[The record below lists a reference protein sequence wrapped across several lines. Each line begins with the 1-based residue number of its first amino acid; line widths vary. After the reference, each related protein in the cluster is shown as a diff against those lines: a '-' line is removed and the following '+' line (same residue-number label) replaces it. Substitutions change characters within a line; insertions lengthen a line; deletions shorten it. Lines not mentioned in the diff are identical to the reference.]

1 MPTEKFLKYLEY
13 EKRYSAHTLTAYHT
27 DLDQFF
33 IYLNA
38 QFETK
43 DVKEINHFYIRS
55 WIVSLIE
62 AKLSTRSV
70 NRKIT
75 VLKSFFKFLMRE
87 KAVEL
92 NPMIK
97 IQSPK
102 NSKRLPVFVDKIK
115 MQEVLAPENFENTF
129 IGIRNKLIFELFYS
143 TGIRLSELSNL
154 KPENINFATQ
164 TIKVLGKRNKERL
177 VPIAAPLATLIE
189 HYLAERKK
197 LLEQKDIIST
207 LVFLKENGAAVNQKT
222 IYHVVR
228 KHLGKNTTLQKK
240 SPHVLRH
247 TFATHMLDNG
257 ADINAVKEILGH
269 SSLAA
274 TQVYTHNTIEKL
286 KNVHKLA
293 HPRS

>member
-1 MPTEKFLKYLEY
+1 MATEKFLKYLEY
-13 EKRYSAHTLTAYHT
+13 EKRYSAHTLTAYRS
-27 DLDQFF
+27 DLEQFF
-33 IYLNA
+33 IYLNS
-38 QFETK
+38 QFETNELI
-43 DVKEINHFYIRS
+43 EINHFYIRS
-55 WIVSLIE
+55 WIVSLME
-62 AKLSTRSV
+62 AKLNTRSV

-87 KAVEL
+87 KVVEL

-102 NSKRLPVFVDKIK
+102 NSKRLPVFVDKLK
-115 MQEVLAPENFENTF
+115 MKEVLDPENFENSF

-154 KPENINFATQ
+154 KPENINCATQ

-189 HYLAERKK
+189 QYLTERKK

-207 LVFLKENGAAVNQKT
+207 LVFLKENGVAVNQKT

-228 KHLGKNTTLQKK
+228 KHLAKSTTLQKK

>member
-1 MPTEKFLKYLEY
+1 MPAEKFLKYLEY
-13 EKRYSAHTLTAYHT
+13 EKRYSIHTLTAYRT
-27 DLDQFF
+27 DLEQFF

-38 QFETK
+38 QFQTNDLK
-43 DVKEINHFYIRS
+43 QINHFYIRS

-62 AKLSTRSV
+62 AKLNTRSV

-87 KAVEL
+87 KIVEL

-115 MQEVLAPENFENTF
+115 MQEVLDPGGFENNF
-129 IGIRNKLIFELFYS
+129 IGLRNKLVIELFYN
-143 TGIRLSELSNL
+143 TGIRLSELVNITT
-154 KPENINFATQ
+154 ENINAAAQ

-177 VPIAAPLATLIE
+177 VPIATPLATLIE
-189 HYLAERKK
+189 QYLKERKK
-197 LLEQKDIIST
+197 VLEQKDIIST
-207 LVFLKENGAAVNQKT
+207 LVFVKENGTAVNQKT

-228 KHLGKNTTLQKK
+228 KHLGENTTLQKK

-286 KNVHKLA
+286 KNVHKQA

>member
-1 MPTEKFLKYLEY
+1 MPAEKFLKYLEY
-13 EKRYSAHTLTAYHT
+13 EKRCSVHTLTAYRT
-27 DLDQFF
+27 DLEQFF

-38 QFETK
+38 QFQT
-43 DVKEINHFYIRS
+43 DDWQQVNHFYIRS

-62 AKLSTRSV
+62 AKLNTRSV

-87 KAVEL
+87 KIVEL

-102 NSKRLPVFVDKIK
+102 NAKRLPVFVDKIK
-115 MQEVLAPENFENTF
+115 MEKVLAPEGFENTF
-129 IGIRNKLIFELFYS
+129 TGLRNKLVFELFYD
-143 TGIRLSELSNL
+143 TGIRLSELVNL
-154 KPENINFATQ
+154 SLENINAATQ

-177 VPIAAPLATLIE
+177 VPFARPLAALIE
-189 HYLAERKK
+189 QYLKERKK
-197 LLEQKDIIST
+197 ILEQKDIISN
-207 LVFLKENGAAVNQKT
+207 LVFVKDNGSAVNPKT

-228 KHLGKNTTLQKK
+228 KHLSKNTTLQKK

-257 ADINAVKEILGH
+257 ADINAIKELLGH

-286 KNVHKLA
+286 KNVHKQA